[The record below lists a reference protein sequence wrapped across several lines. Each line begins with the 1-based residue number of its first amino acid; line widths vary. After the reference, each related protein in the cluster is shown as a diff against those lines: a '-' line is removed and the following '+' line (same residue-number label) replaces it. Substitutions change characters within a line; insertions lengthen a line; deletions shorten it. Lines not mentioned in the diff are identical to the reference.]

1 MTTEDWRVEVV
12 TDDLSYPWS
21 ISRTGKLIIMTE
33 AAGHIVMIEGGR
45 FGRHAVSTSDP
56 IVHYGGSGLLG
67 MALSEDFRTS
77 GLAYLYHS
85 YRSGSG
91 LASKVIQARFD
102 GGSWQETHVLLKGIP
117 SHRLYNGGRIAIGPD
132 GHLYVTTGWTE
143 NGRLPRDL
151 GSLAGKVLRMTR
163 DGKVPADN
171 PFKGSYVYSYGH
183 RNPQGLAWN
192 GAGDLLISEH
202 GQSGHDEINLIR
214 PGANYGWP
222 LISGYEK
229 REGMTTPLLDSGND
243 TWAPSGIAFAGREL
257 LVTALAARG
266 LYVFDEAAG
275 ALKLVFTSGD
285 RLRDV
290 MPVGYD
296 LYVITTN
303 RSPKADGP
311 SKGDKLLRLSPNR

>member
-1 MTTEDWRVEVV
+1 MRWFPIALALFVLASGHAATTTLAEAPGRARSLLGMTTEDWRVEVV

-171 PFKGSYVYSYGH
+171 PFKGRTSIPTGTGT
-183 RNPQGLAWN
+183 RR
-192 GAGDLLISEH
+192 DLR
-202 GQSGHDEINLIR
+202 G
-214 PGANYGWP
+214 
-222 LISGYEK
+222 
-229 REGMTTPLLDSGND
+229 
-243 TWAPSGIAFAGREL
+243 
-257 LVTALAARG
+257 TALA
-266 LYVFDEAAG
+266 
-275 ALKLVFTSGD
+275 
-285 RLRDV
+285 
-290 MPVGYD
+290 
-296 LYVITTN
+296 IC
-303 RSPKADGP
+303 
-311 SKGDKLLRLSPNR
+311 